1 MLKEI
6 CLVTQVLRQSLKIYQ
21 TQLLNPCGDL
31 VLRSHNKGNRF
42 AVIDKE
48 TDKLKAKEQIK
59 VSSFVKLSIDSTFD
73 HIGKVKVW
81 DQKWYAA
88 GEISKELKI
97 IYTLRMLDQVKTL
110 RYTRHTKLAIPYAF

>member
-31 VLRSHNKGNRF
+31 VLRSHKKGNRC
-42 AVIDKE
+42 AVVD
-48 TDKLKAKEQIK
+48 TVKAKEQIK

-88 GEISKELKI
+88 GEISKEWKDYI
-97 IYTLRMLDQVKTL
+97 
-110 RYTRHTKLAIPYAF
+110 HTENA

>member
-31 VLRSHNKGNRF
+31 FLRSHNKGNRF

-48 TDKLKAKEQIK
+48 TDKLKAKDQIK

-88 GEISKELKI
+88 GEISKEWKDYI
-97 IYTLRMLDQVKTL
+97 
-110 RYTRHTKLAIPYAF
+110 HTDNA

>member
-48 TDKLKAKEQIK
+48 TDKLKAKEQ
-59 VSSFVKLSIDSTFD
+59 KL
-73 HIGKVKVW
+73 K
-81 DQKWYAA
+81 
-88 GEISKELKI
+88 
-97 IYTLRMLDQVKTL
+97 
-110 RYTRHTKLAIPYAF
+110 KLVVLLNLVLTQLLTI